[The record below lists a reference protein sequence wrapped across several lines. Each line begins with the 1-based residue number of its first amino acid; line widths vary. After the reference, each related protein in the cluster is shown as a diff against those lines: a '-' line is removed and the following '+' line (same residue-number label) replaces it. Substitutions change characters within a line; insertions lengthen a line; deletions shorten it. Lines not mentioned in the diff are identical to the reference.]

1 MGLPAVTLAAEA
13 ARAGVE
19 EAGGARVEG
28 GGREALDTEEEAGK
42 AQAMV
47 EVVPEAAV
55 AITELVLVEK
65 ESVVPVGAVEAE
77 EDKKELAAAVLK
89 AAAIKVVVK
98 VAEEVSAKAVK
109 EEGVWVALEE
119 VEQPGAAD
127 TVGATQVV
135 EYVAGVPAAM
145 ETLVVGK

>member
-1 MGLPAVTLAAEA
+1 M
-13 ARAGVE
+13 
-19 EAGGARVEG
+19 
-28 GGREALDTEEEAGK
+28 
-42 AQAMV
+42 
-47 EVVPEAAV
+47 
-55 AITELVLVEK
+55 VLVEK

-89 AAAIKVVVK
+89 AAAIKAVVK
-98 VAEEVSAKAVK
+98 MAVEVSAKAVK

-127 TVGATQVV
+127 TVGATQAV